1 MKAPPPQTSNS
12 RLEPP
17 QVNRASA
24 QLSASRAAAAASKPF
39 TAVLR
44 ALRQWAIKQKLPP
57 VFEAPVDVTAF
68 PTYLDV
74 VKEPMWLQRIDEK
87 IAAGAYDGNAGALR
101 RDLLL
106 IGSNCIAFNANNPWW
121 FALGNNWCTAV
132 EKCYHDAV
140 GKHEAKRAA
149 DAKRLEAWRAGA
161 EQRKPCIEL

>member
-1 MKAPPPQTSNS
+1 MSFANQ
-12 RLEPP
+12 
-17 QVNRASA
+17 A
-24 QLSASRAAAAASKPF
+24 LSAEF
-39 TAVLR
+39 
-44 ALRQWAIKQKLPP
+44 
-57 VFEAPVDVTAF
+57 
-68 PTYLDV
+68 V
-74 VKEPMWLQRIDEK
+74 VKNSEKLQKKVYSVPKDIDEK

-149 DAKRLEAWRAGA
+149 DAKRFEAWRKSRG
-161 EQRKPCIEL
+161 R